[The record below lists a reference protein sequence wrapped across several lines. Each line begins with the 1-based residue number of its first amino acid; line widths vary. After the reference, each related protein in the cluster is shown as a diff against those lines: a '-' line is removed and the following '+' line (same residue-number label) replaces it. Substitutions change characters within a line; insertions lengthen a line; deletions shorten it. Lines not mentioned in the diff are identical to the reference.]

1 MICQEGRKGRQP
13 EDQEGRK
20 GSENRQ
26 IRRFNDRKDYTMYR
40 PARRQKEPK
49 KEKEGKKGLTR
60 EENIALFNDML
71 YGIGAREGPEG
82 ERIVE
87 KAREIQTADDLQLLY
102 IDYIE
107 HLRDQ
112 AGRGVDIIPDIEGFC
127 SFAGIS
133 RRKYRELEGKNDFSA
148 LISRISTSIAATQK
162 QYGMRGI
169 IPPLVLAMNFNNNF
183 DYLSNVST
191 LEIRQNAQNDCLP
204 SKSDILASL
213 PIDQDQ
219 TKEPEE

>member
-1 MICQEGRKGRQP
+1 
-13 EDQEGRK
+13 
-20 GSENRQ
+20 
-26 IRRFNDRKDYTMYR
+26 MYR
-40 PARRQKEPK
+40 PARRRKEPK
-49 KEKEGKKGLTR
+49 QEKEAKKGLSR

-82 ERIVE
+82 ERIIE
-87 KAREIQTADDLQLLY
+87 QAKEIQTADDLQLLF

-112 AGRGVDIIPDIEGFC
+112 VEKGIEIIPDIEGFC

-133 RRKYRELEGKNDFSA
+133 RRKYRELQGKKDFSS
-148 LISRISTSIAATQK
+148 LISRISTSIAASQK
-162 QYGMRGI
+162 QFGMRGI

-191 LEIRQNAQNDCLP
+191 LEIRQNAQETGLP
-204 SKSDILASL
+204 TKSDILASL
-213 PIDQDQ
+213 PIDQEQ
-219 TKEPEE
+219 EKEPEE

>member
-1 MICQEGRKGRQP
+1 
-13 EDQEGRK
+13 
-20 GSENRQ
+20 
-26 IRRFNDRKDYTMYR
+26 MYR
-40 PARRQKEPK
+40 PARRRKEPK
-49 KEKEGKKGLTR
+49 QEKEAKKGLSR

-71 YGIGAREGPEG
+71 YGIGAREGQEG
-82 ERIVE
+82 ERVIE
-87 KAREIQTADDLQLLY
+87 KAREIQTADDLQLIF

-112 AGRGVDIIPDIEGFC
+112 TEKGIEIIPDIEGFC

-133 RRKYRELEGKNDFSA
+133 RRKYRELEGKKDFSS
-148 LISRISTSIAATQK
+148 LISRISTSIAANQK
-162 QYGMRGI
+162 QLGMRGI

-183 DYLSNVST
+183 GYLSNVSA
-191 LEIRQNAQNDCLP
+191 LEIRQNAQETGLP

-219 TKEPEE
+219 GKQDDT